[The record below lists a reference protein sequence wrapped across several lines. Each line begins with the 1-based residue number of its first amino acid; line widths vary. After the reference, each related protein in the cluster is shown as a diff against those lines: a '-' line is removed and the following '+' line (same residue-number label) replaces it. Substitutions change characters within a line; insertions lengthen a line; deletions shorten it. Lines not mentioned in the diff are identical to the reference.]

1 MTDKVKVLYIDDEP
15 NNLVSFKASFR
26 LAYDVITALSAIEAM
41 QKLNENPDT
50 ICIISDQRMPDKSG
64 VEFFEEIRYSH
75 PKPVRILLTGF
86 TDIEDVINAV
96 NKGHIFRYIR
106 KPWLDSDITSAIEE
120 AHKYYLATSMLE
132 IQNENLR
139 KAYRELDRFAYS
151 VTHDL
156 KGPIISTRELLK
168 LLKNEP
174 EYISKDEVIGLMIDS
189 MDKLDSFVENIFDY
203 YRVNQGELT
212 IKKVDFNQILE
223 DQLSIHKMA
232 IKLKNIDF
240 SIEINQKSA
249 FHSDEVKL
257 RIIIYNLITNAIKYQ
272 KKDGIEK
279 KVNFSIN
286 VNDGFATINISDT
299 GIGIP
304 EIYQDKIFDI
314 FYRAT
319 SQEPGS
325 GIGLYNVKDAVH
337 KLNGNIELYSKEDE
351 GTTFIVT
358 IPGKL

>member
-1 MTDKVKVLYIDDEP
+1 MTNKVKVLYIDDEP

-26 LAYDVITALSAIEAM
+26 LNYNVVTAISAVEAL
-41 QKLNENPDT
+41 QKLNENPDI
-50 ICIISDQRMPDKSG
+50 ICIISDQRMPDKTG
-64 VEFFEEIRYSH
+64 VEFFEEIRLSH

-106 KPWLDSDITSAIEE
+106 KPWMDSDITSAIEE
-120 AHKYYLATSMLE
+120 AFKYYTATSLLD

-168 LLKNEP
+168 LLRDDP
-174 EYISKDEVIGLMIDS
+174 ENISKDEVIGLMIES

-212 IKKVDFNQILE
+212 IKQVDFNQILD
-223 DQLSIHKMA
+223 DQLSIHRMA
-232 IKLKNIDF
+232 IKLKNIEF
-240 SIEINQKSA
+240 SKEIEQKSS

-272 KKDGIEK
+272 KKESPNK
-279 KVNFSIN
+279 KVNVNIK
-286 VNDGFATINISDT
+286 VNDGLATIKISDT

-304 EIYQDKIFDI
+304 EKYQDKIFDI

-319 SQEPGS
+319 TQEPGS
-325 GIGLYNVKDAVH
+325 GIGLYNVKDAVL
-337 KLNGNIELYSKEDE
+337 KLNGKIELESKENE
-351 GTTFIVT
+351 GTIFTIT
-358 IPGKL
+358 IPGKM